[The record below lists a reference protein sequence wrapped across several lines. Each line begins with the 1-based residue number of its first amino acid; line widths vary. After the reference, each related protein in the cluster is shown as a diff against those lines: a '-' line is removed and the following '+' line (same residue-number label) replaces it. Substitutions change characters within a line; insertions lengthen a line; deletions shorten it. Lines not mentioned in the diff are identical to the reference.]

1 MEGKKKRA
9 LVCVV
14 PQTVCDKNLTWWFC
28 CFAVVQAT
36 QRETIGSISEMFGA
50 AATAKGLYVAP
61 GRKPGAGQR
70 KLYLLIEGTSQIAVK
85 QARVSSFFCVGC
97 PPLFLRK
104 GQALTPCTLTHT
116 HLAQAELVRILEETT
131 RTVGFDKGMYAK
143 YQVL

>member
-1 MEGKKKRA
+1 M
-9 LVCVV
+9 CVV
-14 PQTVCDKNLTWWFC
+14 PQTVCDRNLTWWFC

-85 QARVSSFFCVGC
+85 QARVKLVLALGATLVS
-97 PPLFLRK
+97 PNTI
-104 GQALTPCTLTHT
+104 GQALTLCTLTHT

>member
-85 QARVSSFFCVGC
+85 QARVSSF
-97 PPLFLRK
+97 LRWVPTLVSPNTI
-104 GQALTPCTLTHT
+104 GQALNAMYTHSHTPCTGGIGSYLGRDYKDCG
-116 HLAQAELVRILEETT
+116 L
-131 RTVGFDKGMYAK
+131 
-143 YQVL
+143 